1 MLVNVPDG
9 AAEQELVLL
18 VMLRHAYIQELNSKE
33 LLAGRSDDYSLDKVT
48 HTIYALSW

>member
-1 MLVNVPDG
+1 LPRADLKLVVP
-9 AAEQELVLL
+9 VL
-18 VMLRHAYIQELNSKE
+18 LRHAYVQELNNKE